1 MTLNLLLVDDSAH
14 FLDAARTLFEREGL
28 TVVGI
33 ASTSADAL
41 SRYDELRPDVTLVDI
56 DLGDESGLD
65 LARRLSEV
73 VSGQAKVILI
83 SAYPESDVVDLVAAT
98 PAIGFLAK
106 SDLSRAAIV
115 DLLER
120 TDGRGPTDAG

>member
-115 DLLER
+115 DLLAR